1 VEYRQL
7 AERTH
12 RAQLVAAVL
21 IVSIAALIVDTLC
34 HPVAS
39 PPDAIH
45 HDAPTHPVPET
56 LSLAGLLATSR
67 RSDQVDSPDAPDARR
82 TLRSGTENG
91 HGRFE

>member
-1 VEYRQL
+1 MERGTRVEYRQL

-12 RAQLVAAVL
+12 RAQLVVAVL

-39 PPDAIH
+39 PRDAIH
-45 HDAPTHPVPET
+45 HDAPTHPV
-56 LSLAGLLATSR
+56 LATSR
-67 RSDQVDSPDAPDARR
+67 RSDQVESPDAPDARR

-91 HGRFE
+91 HERFE

>member
-1 VEYRQL
+1 M
-7 AERTH
+7 ERGT
-12 RAQLVAAVL
+12 RWNTVNSPNGL
-21 IVSIAALIVDTLC
+21 IARDWLPPVLIVDTLC

-39 PPDAIH
+39 PRDAIH
-45 HDAPTHPVPET
+45 HDAPTHPVLE
-56 LSLAGLLATSR
+56 TSR

>member
-1 VEYRQL
+1 MEYRQL

-12 RAQLVAAVL
+12 RAQLVVAV
-21 IVSIAALIVDTLC
+21 LIVDTLC

-39 PPDAIH
+39 PRDAIH
-45 HDAPTHPVPET
+45 HDAPTHPVLET